1 MTMPT
6 DDHMFKPETGAA
18 RRIEVFTGAGRR
30 REWSLEKKAA
40 ILAESYAGTS
50 SVCDVA
56 RRHGLT
62 PTQLFTWR
70 RTAHRHGSAVSDQ
83 SPEFVPAVVEAPLPA
98 PKEERAPVETAA
110 PAETTP
116 LIGFD
121 LEGASVWICPGA
133 DAEMVRV
140 IVRALKTS
148 K

>member
-6 DDHMFKPETGAA
+6 DDHMSKPA

-30 REWSLEKKAA
+30 REWSAEQKAA

-70 RTAHRHGSAVSDQ
+70 RAARDQATAVADQ
-83 SPEFVPAVVEAPLPA
+83 KPEFVPAVIEAPTSP
-98 PKEERAPVETAA
+98 PKEESTPVEAA
-110 PAETTP
+110 P

-121 LEGASVWICPGA
+121 LDGASVWVCPGA
-133 DAEMVRV
+133 DAGMVTA
-140 IVRALKTS
+140 IIRALKAS

>member
-6 DDHMFKPETGAA
+6 DDAMSKLEPGVA

-30 REWSLEKKAA
+30 REWSAERKAA
-40 ILAESYAGTS
+40 IVAESYSGAS

-70 RTAHRHGSAVSDQ
+70 RAARREAAMNER
-83 SPEFVPAVVEAPLPA
+83 PEFVPAVVEAPVDP
-98 PKEERAPVETAA
+98 PSEESAA
-110 PAETTP
+110 AEATP

-121 LEGASVWICPGA
+121 LEGASVWVCPGA
-133 DAEMVRV
+133 DAG
-140 IVRALKTS
+140 IVTAIIRALKGP

>member
-6 DDHMFKPETGAA
+6 DDHMSKPGTGAA

-30 REWSLEKKAA
+30 REWSGEQKAA
-40 ILAESYAGTS
+40 ILVESYAGTS

-70 RTAHRHGSAVSDQ
+70 RAARDQATAAADQ
-83 SPEFVPAVVEAPLPA
+83 NPEFVPAMIEAPISA
-98 PKEERAPVETAA
+98 PKEEQASVEAA
-110 PAETTP
+110 P
-116 LIGFD
+116 LIGFE
-121 LEGASVWICPGA
+121 LEGASVWVRSGA
-133 DAEMVRV
+133 DAGLVTA
-140 IVRALKTS
+140 IIRALKAS

>member
-6 DDHMFKPETGAA
+6 DDHIFNPKTGAA
-18 RRIEVFTGAGRR
+18 RRLEVFTGAGRR

-70 RTAHRHGSAVSDQ
+70 RTARRHAGAVSDQ
-83 SPEFVPAVVEAPLPA
+83 RPEFVPAVVEAPLPA
-98 PKEERAPVETAA
+98 PKEAQARVESA
-110 PAETTP
+110 P

-121 LEGASVWICPGA
+121 LDGASVWVCPGA

-140 IVRALKTS
+140 IIRALKAS

>member
-6 DDHMFKPETGAA
+6 DGHMSKGGADA
-18 RRIEVFTGAGRR
+18 TRRIEVFTGAGRR
-30 REWSLEKKAA
+30 REWSAEQKAA

-70 RTAHRHGSAVSDQ
+70 RAARGQTIAATDQ
-83 SPEFVPAVVEAPLPA
+83 NPEFVPAVIGTLASA
-98 PKEERAPVETAA
+98 PKEEQAAVEA
-110 PAETTP
+110 TP

-121 LEGASVWICPGA
+121 LDGASVWVCPGA
-133 DAEMVRV
+133 DAAMVTT
-140 IVRALKTS
+140 IIRALKAS

>member
-6 DDHMFKPETGAA
+6 DDHMSKPGAA
-18 RRIEVFTGAGRR
+18 QRIEVFTGVGRR
-30 REWSLEKKAA
+30 REWSPEQKTA

-70 RTAHRHGSAVSDQ
+70 RAARRRTIAAADR
-83 SPEFVPAVVEAPLPA
+83 SPEFVPAMIATPISAPEEHASVEAA
-98 PKEERAPVETAA
+98 
-110 PAETTP
+110 P
-116 LIGFD
+116 LIGFELD
-121 LEGASVWICPGA
+121 GASVWVCSGA
-133 DAEMVRV
+133 DAGMVTA
-140 IVRALKTS
+140 IIRALKAP

>member
-6 DDHMFKPETGAA
+6 DDHMSKRGDGGA

-30 REWSLEKKAA
+30 REWSAEQKAT
-40 ILAESYAGTS
+40 ILAESYQGTS

-70 RTAHRHGSAVSDQ
+70 RAVRRQAVEAADQ
-83 SPEFVPAVVEAPLPA
+83 GPEFVPAMIEAPTSA
-98 PKEERAPVETAA
+98 PKEQQTAVEAA
-110 PAETTP
+110 P

-121 LEGASVWICPGA
+121 LDGASVWVCSGA
-133 DAEMVRV
+133 DASMVTA
-140 IVRALKTS
+140 IIRALKAP

>member
-6 DDHMFKPETGAA
+6 DDHMSKPGTGAA

-30 REWSLEKKAA
+30 REWRPEQKAA

-70 RTAHRHGSAVSDQ
+70 RAARDQAAVAADRT
-83 SPEFVPAVVEAPLPA
+83 PEFVPAVIAAPISA
-98 PKEERAPVETAA
+98 PKDEQASGEA
-110 PAETTP
+110 TP
-116 LIGFD
+116 LIGVD
-121 LEGASVWICPGA
+121 LDGASVWVCPGA
-133 DAEMVRV
+133 DAGMVTA
-140 IVRALKTS
+140 IIRALKAS

>member
-6 DDHMFKPETGAA
+6 DDHMSKPA

-30 REWSLEKKAA
+30 REWSAEQKAA

-56 RRHGLT
+56 RRYGLT

-70 RTAHRHGSAVSDQ
+70 RAARDQASAVGGQ
-83 SPEFVPAVVEAPLPA
+83 NPEFVPAVIEAPTSP
-98 PKEERAPVETAA
+98 PKEETTHVEAA
-110 PAETTP
+110 PM
-116 LIGFD
+116 IGFD
-121 LEGASVWICPGA
+121 LDGASVWICPGA
-133 DAEMVRV
+133 DAGMVTA
-140 IVRALKTS
+140 IIRALKAS

>member
-6 DDHMFKPETGAA
+6 DDHMSKLGSDAA

-30 REWSLEKKAA
+30 REWSPEQKAA

-70 RTAHRHGSAVSDQ
+70 RTARDQAVAAADQ
-83 SPEFVPAVVEAPLPA
+83 NPEFVPAMIEAPIS
-98 PKEERAPVETAA
+98 A
-110 PAETTP
+110 PAEEQAMDEAAP

-121 LEGASVWICPGA
+121 LDGASVWVCPGA
-133 DAEMVRV
+133 DAGMVTA
-140 IVRALKTS
+140 IIRALKAP

>member
-6 DDHMFKPETGAA
+6 DDHMSKPGAA

-30 REWSLEKKAA
+30 REWSSEQKAA

-70 RTAHRHGSAVSDQ
+70 RAARRQTIAAADQ
-83 SPEFVPAVVEAPLPA
+83 SPEFVPAMIEAPIFA
-98 PKEERAPVETAA
+98 PEEQAPVEAA
-110 PAETTP
+110 P
-116 LIGFD
+116 LIGFELD
-121 LEGASVWICPGA
+121 DASVWVCSGA
-133 DAEMVRV
+133 DAGMVTA
-140 IVRALKTS
+140 IIRALKAS

>member
-6 DDHMFKPETGAA
+6 DDHISRLGTGGA

-30 REWSLEKKAA
+30 REWSPEQKAA

-70 RTAHRHGSAVSDQ
+70 RAARGQTIAAADQ
-83 SPEFVPAVVEAPLPA
+83 NPEFVPATIERPPST
-98 PKEERAPVETAA
+98 PKEEQALAEAA
-110 PAETTP
+110 P

-121 LEGASVWICPGA
+121 LDGASVWVCPGA
-133 DAEMVRV
+133 DVGMVTA
-140 IVRALKTS
+140 IIRALKAS

>member
-6 DDHMFKPETGAA
+6 DDHMSKPNAAPA

-30 REWSLEKKAA
+30 REWSAEQKAA

-70 RTAHRHGSAVSDQ
+70 RATRRRSTAGADEN
-83 SPEFVPAVVEAPLPA
+83 PKFVPAVVARASESVEA
-98 PKEERAPVETAA
+98 
-110 PAETTP
+110 TP

-121 LEGASVWICPGA
+121 F
-133 DAEMVRV
+133 
-140 IVRALKTS
+140 
-148 K
+148 

>member
-6 DDHMFKPETGAA
+6 DDHMSKPA

-30 REWSLEKKAA
+30 REWSAEQKAA

-70 RTAHRHGSAVSDQ
+70 RAARDQ
-83 SPEFVPAVVEAPLPA
+83 AAAAADQNPEFVPAMIEAPIS
-98 PKEERAPVETAA
+98 A
-110 PAETTP
+110 PAEEQALVEAAP

-121 LEGASVWICPGA
+121 LDGASVWVCPGA
-133 DAEMVRV
+133 DAGMVTA
-140 IVRALKTS
+140 IIRALKAS

>member
-6 DDHMFKPETGAA
+6 DDHMSKAGTGAA

-30 REWSLEKKAA
+30 REWSAEQKAA

-70 RTAHRHGSAVSDQ
+70 RAARDKASVAADRN
-83 SPEFVPAVVEAPLPA
+83 PEFVPAVIAAPMSAPKDEQALVEAA
-98 PKEERAPVETAA
+98 
-110 PAETTP
+110 P
-116 LIGFD
+116 LIGVD
-121 LEGASVWICPGA
+121 LDGASMWVCPGA
-133 DAEMVRV
+133 DAGMVRA
-140 IVRALKTS
+140 IIRALKAS

>member
-6 DDHMFKPETGAA
+6 DDHMSKAGFGSA

-30 REWSLEKKAA
+30 REWSAEQKAA
-40 ILAESYAGTS
+40 IVAESYAGAS

-56 RRHGLT
+56 RRHGLS

-70 RTAHRHGSAVSDQ
+70 RAARHRAAASVDEG
-83 SPEFVPAVVEAPLPA
+83 PEFVPALIEASLA
-98 PKEERAPVETAA
+98 ASKEEPHTVGAD
-110 PAETTP
+110 P

-121 LEGASVWICPGA
+121 LDGASVWLCAGA
-133 DAEMVRV
+133 DAAMVRT
-140 IVRALKTS
+140 IIRALKAA